1 MFYSR
6 VYCKGV
12 SMQSVSDK
20 SENRQVDTYLL
31 YCGENFF
38 KLTTLSR
45 HEYSSYVT
53 LQNVPYS
60 DLANRQHLVPSLA
73 TG

>member
-31 YCGENFF
+31 YCGEKFF
-38 KLTTLSR
+38 KSCN
-45 HEYSSYVT
+45 Y
-53 LQNVPYS
+53 
-60 DLANRQHLVPSLA
+60 AK
-73 TG
+73 